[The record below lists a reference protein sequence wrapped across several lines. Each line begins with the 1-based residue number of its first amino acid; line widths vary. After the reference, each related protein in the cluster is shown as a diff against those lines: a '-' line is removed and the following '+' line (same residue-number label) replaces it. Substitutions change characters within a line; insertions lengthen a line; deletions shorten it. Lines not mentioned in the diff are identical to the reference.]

1 MIRYVAYKIK
11 PEEFLNNEISNKAL
25 NLDGKYIHRV
35 RILGKASNITQEGV
49 KTFQVNEVVVKDFE
63 NTSENKFQEGDLVDI
78 IGRIG
83 IYNEERYVSL
93 EVISNKSENAEKWI
107 QFREKEIEETRKYVS
122 DEGNQT
128 YNRDEYQEGEF
139 SGSGGSSNDGFGDME
154 NEALEE
160 LFGELDAKDKV
171 LDIIKN
177 NNEIGYY
184 DIIDLAEISEE
195 ELDGILE
202 ELIDNS
208 EIYEPKPR
216 VYREM

>member
-25 NLDGKYIHRV
+25 NLNGKYIHRV
-35 RILGKASNITQEGV
+35 RLLGKASNITQEGV
-49 KTFQVNEVVVKDFE
+49 KTFQVNDVVVKDFE

-93 EVISNKSENAEKWI
+93 EVLSNKSENAEKWT
-107 QFREKEIEETRKYVS
+107 QLREKEIEETRKYVN

-139 SGSGGSSNDGFGDME
+139 SGSSGSSGDGFEDME

-160 LFGELDAKDKV
+160 LFGELDAKDNV

-184 DIIDLAEISEE
+184 DILDLAEISEE